1 LTPIIPENERSSLPL
16 DTDELIYHPDMIR
29 ANEWVLTEYEPPVRD
44 ICIFVPCSKK
54 KPYHESPS
62 HKTFDRVIFGLLEP
76 EEVHVVVFG
85 TCGVTP
91 REIDTEYPFMD
102 YQFIMGKCNVAQVKR
117 DFLKLESERLAAYL
131 EKTRDN
137 YKHRIAY
144 CIGDFRKAMEK
155 ALEMTDVEVV
165 IVPNEET
172 ILDNLQSQRK
182 FIYGSL
188 NQRKYLKDFYDA
200 IASAAGKPLMD
211 MDIDDG
217 NNFED
222 EDWFRL

>member
-16 DTDELIYHPDMIR
+16 DTQELIYHPDMMR

-62 HKTFDRVIFGLLEP
+62 HKIFDRVIFGLLEP
-76 EEVHVVVFG
+76 EQVHVVVFG

-102 YQFIMGKCNVAQVKR
+102 YQFIMGKCNVAMVKR
-117 DFLKLESERLAAYL
+117 DFLKMESERLAAYL

-155 ALEMTDVEVV
+155 ALEMTDVEVI
-165 IVPNEET
+165 IVPKEET
-172 ILDNLQSQRK
+172 ILQNLQSERK

-188 NQRKYLKDFYDA
+188 NQKKYLKDFYDA

-211 MDIDDG
+211 PDIDDG
-217 NNFED
+217 DSFED